1 MKKNHAK
8 FRYFKV
14 VLALLLLL
22 STFPFLIGNA
32 AYNNCCGLAKA
43 IFDNLPVYDSS
54 IQSEGNIKDYI
65 FPNETFTILCKDGN
79 SYFISYST
87 ANGPTLGY
95 VFTGFMFDTYST
107 CMGIVT
113 SYSSVYYGP
122 DTTTYE
128 RSGSVNSGEYVAIL
142 ASESNWYF
150 IEYDTSNGRKRAYV
164 PAQNVSIQYAEDSN
178 IPLFGNVCGELTI
191 SSKINVRQG
200 PSTLYSVYGSV
211 SNQKADL
218 LKVEDDFYYIRY
230 SLNSGKLKTGYIAI
244 SDYNV
249 PNSLFS

>member
-43 IFDNLPVYDSS
+43 VFDNLLVYDSS

-95 VFTGFMFDTYST
+95 VFTGLMFDTYST

-178 IPLFGNVCGELTI
+178 IPLFGNICGELTI

-244 SDYNV
+244 SDYNAQ
-249 PNSLFS
+249 

>member
-43 IFDNLPVYDSS
+43 VFDNLPVYDSS

-107 CMGIVT
+107 CMEIVT

-244 SDYNV
+244 SDYNAQ
-249 PNSLFS
+249 

>member
-43 IFDNLPVYDSS
+43 VFDNLPVYDSS

-142 ASESNWYF
+142 ASDSNWYF

-244 SDYNV
+244 SDYNAQ
-249 PNSLFS
+249 

>member
-14 VLALLLLL
+14 VLALLSLL

-43 IFDNLPVYDSS
+43 VFDNLPVYDSS

-244 SDYNV
+244 SDYNAQ
-249 PNSLFS
+249 

>member
-43 IFDNLPVYDSS
+43 VFDNLPVYDSS

-95 VFTGFMFDTYST
+95 VFTGFMFDIYST

-244 SDYNV
+244 SDYNAQ
-249 PNSLFS
+249 

>member
-43 IFDNLPVYDSS
+43 VFDNLPVYDSS

-142 ASESNWYF
+142 ASESYWYF

-244 SDYNV
+244 SDYNAQ
-249 PNSLFS
+249 

>member
-43 IFDNLPVYDSS
+43 VFDNLPVYDSG

-191 SSKINVRQG
+191 SSKINLRQG

-244 SDYNV
+244 SDYNAQ
-249 PNSLFS
+249 

>member
-43 IFDNLPVYDSS
+43 VFDNLPVYDSS

-113 SYSSVYYGP
+113 SCSSVYYGP

-244 SDYNV
+244 SDYNAQ
-249 PNSLFS
+249 

>member
-1 MKKNHAK
+1 MKKNYAK

-43 IFDNLPVYDSS
+43 VFDNLPVYDSS

-244 SDYNV
+244 SDYNAQ
-249 PNSLFS
+249 

>member
-14 VLALLLLL
+14 ALALLLLL

-43 IFDNLPVYDSS
+43 VFDNLPVYDSS

-244 SDYNV
+244 SDYNAQ
-249 PNSLFS
+249 

>member
-43 IFDNLPVYDSS
+43 VFDNLPVYDSS

-65 FPNETFTILCKDGN
+65 FPNETFTILCKDGI

-244 SDYNV
+244 SDYNAQ
-249 PNSLFS
+249 

>member
-43 IFDNLPVYDSS
+43 VFDNLPVYDSS

-218 LKVEDDFYYIRY
+218 LKVEDDFYYIIY

-244 SDYNV
+244 SDYNAQ
-249 PNSLFS
+249 

>member
-43 IFDNLPVYDSS
+43 VFDNLPVYDSS

-178 IPLFGNVCGELTI
+178 IPLFGNVCSELTI

-244 SDYNV
+244 SDYNAQ
-249 PNSLFS
+249 

>member
-43 IFDNLPVYDSS
+43 VFDNLPVYDSS

-122 DTTTYE
+122 DRTTYE

-244 SDYNV
+244 SDYNAQ
-249 PNSLFS
+249 

>member
-43 IFDNLPVYDSS
+43 VFDNLPVYDSS

-65 FPNETFTILCKDGN
+65 FPSETFTILCKDGN

-244 SDYNV
+244 SDYNAQ
-249 PNSLFS
+249 

>member
-43 IFDNLPVYDSS
+43 VFDNLPVYDSS

-150 IEYDTSNGRKRAYV
+150 IEYDTSNGKKRAYV

-244 SDYNV
+244 SDYNAQ
-249 PNSLFS
+249 

>member
-43 IFDNLPVYDSS
+43 VFDNLPVYDSS

-65 FPNETFTILCKDGN
+65 FPNETFTILCIDGN

-244 SDYNV
+244 SDYNAQ
-249 PNSLFS
+249 

>member
-43 IFDNLPVYDSS
+43 VFDNLPVYDSS

-113 SYSSVYYGP
+113 SYSSVFYGP

-244 SDYNV
+244 SDYNAQ
-249 PNSLFS
+249 

>member
-43 IFDNLPVYDSS
+43 VFDNLPVYDSS

-128 RSGSVNSGEYVAIL
+128 RSGSVNSGEYVVIL

-244 SDYNV
+244 SDYNAQ
-249 PNSLFS
+249 